1 MNRIVVLIFCL
12 LSFYANAQDL
22 SQIKHLEVVSEI
34 QDSMVLLNRTDVN
47 KINKV
52 FFEKE
57 KLDSIK
63 SLNEETISLMEIKNT
78 TLDSIITHQQII
90 IHNDQLV
97 LSEMNQKLEDQKN
110 FYQKRE
116 RKERTQKICWQ
127 SSTGVCIIGIV
138 LLVVL
143 L

>member
-1 MNRIVVLIFCL
+1 MNRIIVLIFCL
-12 LSFYANAQDL
+12 LSFCANAQDL

-110 FYQKRE
+110 YYQKRE
-116 RKERTQKICWQ
+116 RKERTQKIC
-127 SSTGVCIIGIV
+127 
-138 LLVVL
+138 
-143 L
+143 